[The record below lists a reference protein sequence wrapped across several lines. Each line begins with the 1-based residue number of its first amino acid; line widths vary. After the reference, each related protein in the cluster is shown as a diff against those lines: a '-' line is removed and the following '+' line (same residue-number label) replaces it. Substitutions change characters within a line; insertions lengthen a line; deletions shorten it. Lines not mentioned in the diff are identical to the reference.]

1 MSRLRMRAGLLPS
14 ALALFVFYGAD
25 IDRQAAAQDDP
36 AIGPSG
42 IAGEE
47 VAPETIED
55 LSTPPTEPF
64 GAEGGA
70 DVALG
75 GRNEP
80 GIAVNPLDPTNVV
93 VARLFAIRVST
104 DSGATFSAATPA
116 PVPATHS
123 QAGDPSVAFD
133 SQGRLFWTYLGSRF
147 SNGNL
152 DVFIAQ
158 VNPATAAIVA
168 GYPVNLTASAGFPAT
183 DAANNNDKE
192 WLAADRFPGSPF
204 KDSLYVVWTRFDDLG
219 ETFVHATYSVDQ
231 GLNWSPAVTLSAGGE
246 GFVWPTHN
254 AVAPNGDVYV
264 SYHSQPNFVGG
275 APNGTSGRIFVL
287 RSNDGGVSFPQKTT
301 AFAAGKADITFNV
314 QTAGFA
320 RILPQSASWT
330 QGAAQPW
337 VLPDPLNPDNVY
349 VVAGDDPT
357 DLIHGVGYDDMDV
370 FIARSTDQ
378 GLTWSAPA
386 RIDGGVAGNIE
397 FFPTAAIDDLSGCIA
412 VTWYD
417 TRAGATN
424 AAGNFLL
431 DLFMRGSDDGGLS
444 FGPHVLINDVAFDP
458 DLGAGERFPG
468 PPPTL
473 RIGEYNGVVVDDE
486 IAHAVWTGNTA
497 SGQQILFD
505 SATPCAG
512 VTLAFSG
519 SCPGPMT
526 LTVSGASSNGDV
538 AIGWSS
544 NPGSSTVPGGACAG
558 TAIDLQAPRLL
569 TILTADAQGQA
580 SLNKDVG
587 GGACGVR
594 LQALDLSS
602 CATSNVGTVE

>member
-1 MSRLRMRAGLLPS
+1 M
-14 ALALFVFYGAD
+14 
-25 IDRQAAAQDDP
+25 
-36 AIGPSG
+36 
-42 IAGEE
+42 
-47 VAPETIED
+47 
-55 LSTPPTEPF
+55 
-64 GAEGGA
+64 
-70 DVALG
+70 
-75 GRNEP
+75 
-80 GIAVNPLDPTNVV
+80 
-93 VARLFAIRVST
+93 
-104 DSGATFSAATPA
+104 
-116 PVPATHS
+116 
-123 QAGDPSVAFD
+123 
-133 SQGRLFWTYLGSRF
+133 
-147 SNGNL
+147 
-152 DVFIAQ
+152 
-158 VNPATAAIVA
+158 
-168 GYPVNLTASAGFPAT
+168 
-183 DAANNNDKE
+183 
-192 WLAADRFPGSPF
+192 
-204 KDSLYVVWTRFDDLG
+204 
-219 ETFVHATYSVDQ
+219 HATYSVDQ
-231 GLNWSPAVTLSAGGE
+231 GLNWSSALTLSTGGE

-254 AVAPNGDVYV
+254 AVAPNGDVYT
-264 SYHSQPNFVGG
+264 SYHSQPFFAGG

-287 RSNDGGVSFPQKTT
+287 RSSDGGVSFPQKTS
-301 AFAAGKADITFNV
+301 AFAAGEADITYNV
-314 QTAGFA
+314 QSAGFA

-337 VLPDPLNPDNVY
+337 VLPDPLDPDNVY

-357 DLIHGVGYDDMDV
+357 NLNHGAGFDDMDV

-386 RIDGGVAGNIE
+386 RIDGGAAGNIE

-444 FGPHVLINDVAFDP
+444 FGPQTRINDVAFDP
-458 DLGAGERFPG
+458 DLGAGARFAG

-497 SGQQILFD
+497 TGQQIMFD

-544 NPGSSTVPGGACAG
+544 NPGSFTVPGGACAG
-558 TAIDLQAPRLL
+558 TTVDLQAPQLL
-569 TILTADAQGQA
+569 TILTSDAKGQA
-580 SLNKDVG
+580 SLNRDVA

-602 CATSNVGTVE
+602 CTPSNVGTVE